1 MGEDGGRYLTV
12 AGEMMWSD
20 ISKILKKEFPERKW
34 PFRQL
39 SYYFALIV
47 CAFHPR
53 VSVSWAKRHLK
64 NKLYW
69 DATPAE
75 KDLKMEWKSCLL
87 YTSPSPRDLSTSR
100 MPSSA

>member
-1 MGEDGGRYLTV
+1 
-12 AGEMMWSD
+12 
-20 ISKILKKEFPERKW
+20 
-34 PFRQL
+34 
-39 SYYFALIV
+39 V

-75 KDLKMEWKSCLL
+75 KDLKMDWKSIDETLVD
-87 YTSPSPRDLSTSR
+87 TIPNIINNNWDK
-100 MPSSA
+100 